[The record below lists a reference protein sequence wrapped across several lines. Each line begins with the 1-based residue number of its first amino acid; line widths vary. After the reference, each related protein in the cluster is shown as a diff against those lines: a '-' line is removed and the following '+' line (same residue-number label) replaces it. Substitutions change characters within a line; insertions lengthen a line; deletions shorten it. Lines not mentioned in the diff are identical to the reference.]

1 MIIFLS
7 IISSKKKLIVNVI
20 NLRIKSLV
28 EKLNIS
34 FEAKEVT

>member
-1 MIIFLS
+1 MKNLS
-7 IISSKKKLIVNVI
+7 IIKIKNNKENIDIIKKNKFL
-20 NLRIKSLV
+20 